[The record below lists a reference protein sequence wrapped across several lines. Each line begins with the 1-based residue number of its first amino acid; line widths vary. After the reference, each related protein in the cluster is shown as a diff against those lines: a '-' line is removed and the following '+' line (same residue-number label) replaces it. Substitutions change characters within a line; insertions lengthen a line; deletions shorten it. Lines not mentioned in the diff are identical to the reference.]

1 MAVGDV
7 APIRVGLVGYGGIG
21 KVHALAYRSIP
32 YHYGLPADA
41 VRIVAVATSSAAS
54 AERAARE
61 IGCPVWSDDYRRI
74 VERDDVDLV
83 DCSVPNDLHEPVVV
97 AAAAA
102 GKHIYC
108 EKPLARTVAEGARMA
123 DAVGRA
129 GVKAQPTFNFR
140 FFPAITRAKQLVD
153 DGFLGR
159 VFSFRG
165 RYYRSSYIDAAKP
178 MSWRLDKEASGGG
191 AMHDL
196 GSHVLDLVGY
206 LLGRC
211 ESVNATLE
219 TLIDRR
225 PVSAGSDELAPVE
238 VDDCCFLHLRTAGGV
253 LGLVEVSRMGTGA
266 VNDLQ
271 VEVFGDRG
279 AIRFRAEEPSWLE
292 VYDATDPAEPL
303 GGMRGYR
310 RLETVQHHAGPEDPG
325 LVAGGRVYPHA
336 RRVPVPVAARHLG
349 RHGAATRLPGRAPR
363 AGGDGR
369 RRALLQRGA
378 MGDGFLRRRGVSRA
392 RRTGDRRARHAR
404 P

>member
-1 MAVGDV
+1 M
-7 APIRVGLVGYGGIG
+7 
-21 KVHALAYRSIP
+21 
-32 YHYGLPADA
+32 
-41 VRIVAVATSSAAS
+41 
-54 AERAARE
+54 
-61 IGCPVWSDDYRRI
+61 
-74 VERDDVDLV
+74 
-83 DCSVPNDLHEPVVV
+83 PNALHEPVVT

-123 DAVGRA
+123 DAVRRA

-140 FFPAITRAKQLVD
+140 FFPAITRARQLVD

-159 VFSFRG
+159 IFSFRG

-178 MSWRLDKEASGGG
+178 MSWRLDREASGGG

-196 GSHVLDLVGY
+196 GSHVLDLIGY

-225 PVSAGSDELAPVE
+225 PVAAGSDELAAVE
-238 VDDCCFLHLRTAGGV
+238 VDDCCFLHLRMAGGV
-253 LGLVEVSRMGTGA
+253 PGLVEVSRMGTGA

-303 GGMRGYR
+303 GGMRGFR
-310 RLETVQHHAGPEDPG
+310 RLETVQHHAGQKIPDWSQA
-325 LVAGGRVYPHA
+325 AGFTRTHVECQYRLLRAIWDDTAPHPDFQDALRVQEVMAAAERSSAEGRWVTVSA
-336 RRVPVPVAARHLG
+336 DAETSDAAG
-349 RHGAATRLPGRAPR
+349 R
-363 AGGDGR
+363 
-369 RRALLQRGA
+369 
-378 MGDGFLRRRGVSRA
+378 
-392 RRTGDRRARHAR
+392 
-404 P
+404 

>member
-1 MAVGDV
+1 MAAED
-7 APIRVGLVGYGGIG
+7 ARPIRVGLVGYGGIG
-21 KVHALAYRSIP
+21 TVHALGYRSIP
-32 YHYGLPADA
+32 FHYGLPADA
-41 VRIVAVATSSAAS
+41 VRITAVATSSTAS

-61 IGCPVWSDDYRRI
+61 IGCPAWSDDYRQI

-83 DCSVPNDLHEPVVV
+83 DCSVPNALHEPVVT

-102 GKHIYC
+102 GKHVYC

-123 DAVGRA
+123 DAVRRA

-140 FFPAITRAKQLVD
+140 FFPAITRARQLVD

-159 VFSFRG
+159 IFSFRG
-165 RYYRSSYIDAAKP
+165 RYYRSSYIDASKP
-178 MSWRLDKEASGGG
+178 MSWRLDREASGGG

-196 GSHVLDLVGY
+196 GSHVLDLIGY

-225 PVSAGSDELAPVE
+225 PVAAGSDELAPVE
-238 VDDCCFLHLRTAGGV
+238 VDDCCFLNLRMADGV

-292 VYDATDPAEPL
+292 VYDATDPGEPL
-303 GGMRGYR
+303 GGMRGFR
-310 RLETVQHHAGPEDPG
+310 RLETVQHHAGQKVPDWSQA
-325 LVAGGRVYPHA
+325 AGFTRTHVECQYRLLRAIWDDTPPQPDFQDALRVQE
-336 RRVPVPVAARHLG
+336 VMAAAERSSTEG
-349 RHGAATRLPGRAPR
+349 GWVSVSADAGASDAAE
-363 AGGDGR
+363 A
-369 RRALLQRGA
+369 
-378 MGDGFLRRRGVSRA
+378 
-392 RRTGDRRARHAR
+392 
-404 P
+404 

>member
-54 AERAARE
+54 AGRAARE

-196 GSHVLDLVGY
+196 GSHVLDL
-206 LLGRC
+206 GRLP
-211 ESVNATLE
+211 A
-219 TLIDRR
+219 R
-225 PVSAGSDELAPVE
+225 PV
-238 VDDCCFLHLRTAGGV
+238 
-253 LGLVEVSRMGTGA
+253 
-266 VNDLQ
+266 
-271 VEVFGDRG
+271 
-279 AIRFRAEEPSWLE
+279 
-292 VYDATDPAEPL
+292 
-303 GGMRGYR
+303 
-310 RLETVQHHAGPEDPG
+310 
-325 LVAGGRVYPHA
+325 RVGQ
-336 RRVPVPVAARHLG
+336 RHLG
-349 RHGAATRLPGRAPR
+349 DADRPPPGQRRQRR
-363 AGGDGR
+363 AGSGGGGRLLLPAPAHGR
-369 RRALLQRGA
+369 RRARA
-378 MGDGFLRRRGVSRA
+378 WSR
-392 RRTGDRRARHAR
+392 
-404 P
+404 